1 LSLAIHPW
9 KKLALAAVALGAL
22 AAAWR
27 YSPLADFLTL
37 QRVSAWAS
45 VVRSTPWAPFAVV
58 LAYAPA
64 AALMFPQPLLVLF
77 TVIAFG
83 SRLGPVYA
91 MTGILFSALA
101 CYAAGRRMRYESVE
115 RLSKGRL
122 ETARSIAQEH
132 GVLAVFA
139 ANLVPVP
146 PFAVQSAMAGALR
159 IKLWQFIVGTAL
171 GTAPGVL
178 AFSFFG
184 RQIGAALEGDAKV
197 SYALVMGALFL
208 FAVFTIAAKRWAS
221 RRYFTTGGVS
231 KE

>member
-1 LSLAIHPW
+1 VGW
-9 KKLALAAVALGAL
+9 KKLGLAALALAAL

-27 YSPLADFLTL
+27 YSPLAELLTL
-37 QRVSAWAS
+37 QHLGAWAA
-45 VVRSTPWAPFAVV
+45 VVRSTPWAPLVVV

-64 AALMFPQPLLVLF
+64 AAVMFPQPLLVLF

-83 SRLGPVYA
+83 PRLGPVYA
-91 MTGILFSALA
+91 MAGILFSALA
-101 CYAAGRRMRYESVE
+101 CYGAGRRMRYQTVE

-122 ETARSIAQEH
+122 EAARTIAQEH

-159 IKLWQFIVGTAL
+159 IKLWQFTLGTAL

-178 AFSFFG
+178 AFTLFG
-184 RQIGAALEGDAKV
+184 RQIGAALDGEAQV
-197 SYALVMGALFL
+197 SYAIVVGTLFV
-208 FAVFTIAAKRWAS
+208 FAVFTIAAKRWAV
-221 RRYFTTGGVS
+221 RRTARRAAAG
-231 KE
+231 